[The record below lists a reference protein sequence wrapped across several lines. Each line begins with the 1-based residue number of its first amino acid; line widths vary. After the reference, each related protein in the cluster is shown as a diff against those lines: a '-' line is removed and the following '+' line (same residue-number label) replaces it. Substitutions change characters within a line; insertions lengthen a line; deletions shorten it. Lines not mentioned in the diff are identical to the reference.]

1 LIGAKKSNEVRAG
14 TPPAGAI
21 DGVEI
26 SPAHQACV
34 ARELKAWHFI
44 RA

>member
-14 TPPAGAI
+14 TSSTGAI

-26 SPAHQACV
+26 SAAH
-34 ARELKAWHFI
+34 
-44 RA
+44 